1 MLFINFDE
9 NGSCDQK
16 RSLFFSASGVI
27 LSFWPYTS
35 KLSLTFS
42 MRKYLL
48 GAQTFS
54 FLCIFIFYVVK
65 FCAMMP
71 KIFYLVSQQFMV
83 ESQSHIFFF
92 SFMLTFTT
100 PPSIHYTTIGLKHI
114 LGKIKRGWGCNTRLL
129 VLLYLALLYLAVT
142 YTRLSFGIIQ
152 PQKIWKVIVQ
162 NTIKN

>member
-1 MLFINFDE
+1 MKIRHFNDTPLSEF
-9 NGSCDQK
+9 QK
-16 RSLFFSASGVI
+16 PVSNLKKSFLQNI
-27 LSFWPYTS
+27 LS
-35 KLSLTFS
+35 L
-42 MRKYLL
+42 
-48 GAQTFS
+48 TFS

-152 PQKIWKVIVQ
+152 PQKIWKVFVQ